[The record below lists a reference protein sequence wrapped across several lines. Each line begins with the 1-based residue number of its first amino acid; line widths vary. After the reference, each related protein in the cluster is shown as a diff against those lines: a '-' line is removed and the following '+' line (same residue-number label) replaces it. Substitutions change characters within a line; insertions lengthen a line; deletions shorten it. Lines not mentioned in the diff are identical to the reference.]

1 MATKEISIKV
11 PTSYADIT
19 LKEYLAL
26 QKEMDNY
33 KDDEEAM
40 TAVMLYH
47 LCGLD
52 PLYLK
57 GLAVDDYNMIKTQL
71 GNFISDIELDL
82 QKFIWIDG
90 IEYGFEP
97 NLSNMSYGA
106 YSDIT
111 KYQQIQ
117 IDDNWANIMS
127 ILYRP
132 VIKKQSDMYAI
143 EPYLGELNGKKFL
156 QTGMDVN
163 FGALF
168 FLLSLSTDLLKDILN
183 STMEMELPPSIRSI
197 LQRSGHLT
205 QLLTNWPTAISLNLK
220 K

>member
-1 MATKEISIKV
+1 MQKEINIKV

-19 LKEYLAL
+19 LKSYLAL
-26 QKEMDNY
+26 QKEMENY
-33 KDDEEAM
+33 KDDEEAV

-57 GLAVDDYNMIKTQL
+57 GIAVEDYTLIKNEL
-71 GNFISDIELDL
+71 GAFIGNVELDL
-82 QKFIWIDG
+82 QKIIEIDG
-90 IEYGFEP
+90 VEYGFEP

-132 VIKKQSDMYAI
+132 VTKKVKDMYTI
-143 EPYLGELNGKKFL
+143 EAYSGELNGEKFL
-156 QTGMDVN
+156 NVGMDVH
-163 FGALF
+163 FGTLF
-168 FLLSLSTDLLKDILN
+168 FLLNLSTDLLKDILN
-183 STMEMELPPSIRSI
+183 SSMEMEVHPSIKQI
-197 LQRSGHLT
+197 LQRNGQLT
-205 QLLTNWPTAISLNLK
+205 QLLTNWPKAISLDSIK
-220 K
+220 

>member
-1 MATKEISIKV
+1 MQKEINIKV

-19 LKEYLAL
+19 LKSYLAL
-26 QKEMDNY
+26 QKEMENY
-33 KDDEEAM
+33 KDDEEAV

-57 GLAVDDYNMIKTQL
+57 GIAVEDYTLIKTEL
-71 GNFISDIELDL
+71 GSFIGNVELDL
-82 QKFIWIDG
+82 QKIIEIDG
-90 IEYGFEP
+90 VEYGFEP

-132 VIKKQSDMYAI
+132 VTKKVKDMYTI
-143 EPYLGELNGKKFL
+143 EAYSGELNGEKFL
-156 QTGMDVN
+156 NVGMDVH
-163 FGALF
+163 FGTLF
-168 FLLSLSTDLLKDILN
+168 FLLNLSTDLLKDILN
-183 STMEMELPPSIRSI
+183 SSMEMEVHPSIKQI
-197 LQRSGHLT
+197 LQRNGQLT
-205 QLLTNWPTAISLNLK
+205 QLLTNWPKAISLDSIK
-220 K
+220 

>member
-1 MATKEISIKV
+1 MRKELEIRI
-11 PTSYADIT
+11 PTSYNDIT
-19 LKEYLAL
+19 LKQYLSL
-26 QKEMDNY
+26 QKEMENY
-33 KDDEEAM
+33 KDDEEAV

-52 PLYLK
+52 PMDLK
-57 GLAVDDYNMIKTQL
+57 GLAIEDYNYIKAELSQFI
-71 GNFISDIELDL
+71 GNIELDL
-82 QKFIWIDG
+82 QRFVWIDG
-90 IEYGFEP
+90 VEYGFEP

-132 VIKKQSDMYAI
+132 VVKKQGDMYAI
-143 EPYLGELNGKKFL
+143 EGYTGELNPTKFL
-156 QTGMDVN
+156 NVGMDVH

-168 FLLSLSTDLLKDILN
+168 FLLGLSTDLLKDTLN
-183 STMEMELPPSIRSI
+183 SLKEMEVPPNMLPI

-205 QLLTNWPTAISLNLK
+205 QLLTNWPTAISLSSK

>member
-1 MATKEISIKV
+1 MQKEINIKV

-19 LKEYLAL
+19 LKNYLAL
-26 QKEMDNY
+26 QKEMENY
-33 KDDEEAM
+33 KDNEEAV

-52 PLYLK
+52 PIYLK
-57 GLAVDDYNMIKTQL
+57 GIAVEDYTVIKNEL
-71 GNFISDIELDL
+71 GTFIGNVELDL
-82 QKFIWIDG
+82 QKIIEIDG
-90 IEYGFEP
+90 VEYGFEP

-132 VIKKQSDMYAI
+132 VTKKVKDMYTI
-143 EPYLGELNGKKFL
+143 EAYSGELNGEKFL
-156 QTGMDVN
+156 NVGMDVH
-163 FGALF
+163 FGTLF
-168 FLLSLSTDLLKDILN
+168 FLLNLSTDLLKDILN
-183 STMEMELPPSIRSI
+183 SSMEMEVHPSIKQI
-197 LQRSGHLT
+197 LQRNGQLT
-205 QLLTNWPTAISLNLK
+205 QLLTNWPKAISLDSIK
-220 K
+220 

>member
-1 MATKEISIKV
+1 MATKEISIKI

-19 LKEYLAL
+19 LKQYLAL

-47 LCGLD
+47 LCNLD
-52 PLYLK
+52 PIYLK
-57 GLAVDDYNMIKTQL
+57 GLAVEDYNTIKSEL

-82 QKFIWIDG
+82 EKFIWIDG
-90 IEYGFEP
+90 VEYGFEP

-132 VIKKQSDMYAI
+132 VTKKQGDMYSI
-143 EPYLGELNGKKFL
+143 EAYSGELNGKKFL
-156 QTGMDVN
+156 EVGMHVN

-183 STMEMELPPSIRSI
+183 STMEMELPPSIQSI

>member
-1 MATKEISIKV
+1 MQKEINIKV

-19 LKEYLAL
+19 LKSYLAL
-26 QKEMDNY
+26 QKGMENY
-33 KDDEEAM
+33 KDDEEAV

-57 GLAVDDYNMIKTQL
+57 GIAVEDYTLIKNEL
-71 GNFISDIELDL
+71 GAFIGNVELDL
-82 QKFIWIDG
+82 QKIIEIDG
-90 IEYGFEP
+90 VEYGFEP

-132 VIKKQSDMYAI
+132 VTKKVKDMYTI
-143 EPYLGELNGKKFL
+143 EAYSGELNGEKFL
-156 QTGMDVN
+156 NVGMDVH
-163 FGALF
+163 FGTLF
-168 FLLSLSTDLLKDILN
+168 FLLNLSTDLLKDILN
-183 STMEMELPPSIRSI
+183 SSMEMEVHPSIKQI
-197 LQRSGHLT
+197 LQRNGQLT
-205 QLLTNWPTAISLNLK
+205 QLLTNWPKAISLDSIK
-220 K
+220 

>member
-1 MATKEISIKV
+1 MQKEINIKV

-19 LKEYLAL
+19 LKNYLAL
-26 QKEMDNY
+26 QKEMENY
-33 KDDEEAM
+33 KDNEEAV

-52 PLYLK
+52 PIYLK
-57 GLAVDDYNMIKTQL
+57 GIAVEDYTLIKTEL
-71 GNFISDIELDL
+71 GAFIGNVELDL
-82 QKFIWIDG
+82 QKIIEIDG
-90 IEYGFEP
+90 VEYGFEP

-132 VIKKQSDMYAI
+132 VTKKVKDMYTI
-143 EPYLGELNGKKFL
+143 EAYSGELNGEKFL
-156 QTGMDVN
+156 NVGMDVH
-163 FGALF
+163 FGTLF
-168 FLLSLSTDLLKDILN
+168 FLLNLSTDLLKDILN
-183 STMEMELPPSIRSI
+183 SSMEMEVHPSIKQI
-197 LQRSGHLT
+197 LQRNGQLT
-205 QLLTNWPTAISLNLK
+205 QLLTNWPKAISLDSIK
-220 K
+220 

>member
-1 MATKEISIKV
+1 MQKEINIKV

-19 LKEYLAL
+19 LKSYLAL
-26 QKEMDNY
+26 QKEMENY
-33 KDDEEAM
+33 KDDEEAV

-57 GLAVDDYNMIKTQL
+57 GIAVEDYTLIKTEL
-71 GNFISDIELDL
+71 GAFIGNVELDL
-82 QKFIWIDG
+82 QKIIEIDG
-90 IEYGFEP
+90 VEYGFEP

-132 VIKKQSDMYAI
+132 VTKKVKDMYTI
-143 EPYLGELNGKKFL
+143 EAYSGELNGEKFL
-156 QTGMDVN
+156 NVGMDVH
-163 FGALF
+163 FGTLF
-168 FLLSLSTDLLKDILN
+168 FLLNLSTDLLKDILN
-183 STMEMELPPSIRSI
+183 SSMEMEVHPSIKQI
-197 LQRSGHLT
+197 LQRNGQLT
-205 QLLTNWPTAISLNLK
+205 QLLTNWPKAISLDSIK
-220 K
+220 

>member
-1 MATKEISIKV
+1 MQKEINIKV

-19 LKEYLAL
+19 LKNYLAL
-26 QKEMDNY
+26 QKEMENY
-33 KDDEEAM
+33 KDNEEAV

-52 PLYLK
+52 PIYLK
-57 GLAVDDYNMIKTQL
+57 GIAVEDYTVIKNEL
-71 GNFISDIELDL
+71 GAFIGNVELDL
-82 QKFIWIDG
+82 QKIIEIDG
-90 IEYGFEP
+90 VEYGFEP

-132 VIKKQSDMYAI
+132 VSKKVKDMYTI
-143 EPYLGELNGKKFL
+143 EAYSGELNGEKFL
-156 QTGMDVN
+156 NVGMDVH
-163 FGALF
+163 FGTLF
-168 FLLSLSTDLLKDILN
+168 FLLNLSTDLLKDILN
-183 STMEMELPPSIRSI
+183 SSMEMEVHPSIKQI
-197 LQRSGHLT
+197 LQRNGQLT
-205 QLLTNWPTAISLNLK
+205 QLLTNWPKAISLDSIK
-220 K
+220 

>member
-1 MATKEISIKV
+1 MQKEIELKV

-19 LKEYLAL
+19 LNKWLVMTKEI
-26 QKEMDNY
+26 ENY
-33 KDDEEAM
+33 KDDEEAV

-52 PLYLK
+52 PIYLK
-57 GLAVDDYNMIKTQL
+57 GMAVEDYTVIKNEL
-71 GNFISDIELDL
+71 GSFIGHIELDL
-82 QKFIWIDG
+82 QKIIDIDG

-106 YSDIT
+106 YCDIT

-132 VIKKQSDMYAI
+132 VTKKVKDMYTIKA
-143 EPYLGELNGKKFL
+143 YTGELNGDKFL
-156 QTGMDVN
+156 NVGMDAH

-183 STMEMELPPSIRSI
+183 SSMEMEVHPSIKQI
-197 LQRSGHLT
+197 LQRNGQLT
-205 QLLTNWPTAISLNLK
+205 QLLTNWPVAISLDSIK
-220 K
+220 

>member
-1 MATKEISIKV
+1 MKKEINIKV
-11 PTSYADIT
+11 PTSYGDIT
-19 LKEYLAL
+19 LKSYLAL
-26 QKEMDNY
+26 QKEMENY
-33 KDDEEAM
+33 KEDEEAV

-52 PLYLK
+52 PIYLK
-57 GLAVDDYNMIKTQL
+57 GIAVEDYSIIKNEL
-71 GNFISDIELDL
+71 GSFISNIELDL
-82 QKFIWIDG
+82 QKIIEIDG
-90 IEYGFEP
+90 VEYGFEP

-132 VIKKQSDMYAI
+132 VTKKVKDMYTI
-143 EPYLGELNGKKFL
+143 EAYSGELNGEKFL
-156 QTGMDVN
+156 NVGMDVH
-163 FGALF
+163 FGTLF

-183 STMEMELPPSIRSI
+183 SSMEMEVHPSIKQI
-197 LQRSGHLT
+197 LQRSGQLT
-205 QLLTNWPTAISLNLK
+205 QLLTNWPKAISLDSIK
-220 K
+220 

>member
-1 MATKEISIKV
+1 MQKEINIKV

-19 LKEYLAL
+19 LKNYLAL
-26 QKEMDNY
+26 QKEMENY
-33 KDDEEAM
+33 KDNEEAV

-52 PLYLK
+52 PIYLK
-57 GLAVDDYNMIKTQL
+57 GIAVEDYTVIKNEL
-71 GNFISDIELDL
+71 GAFIGNVELDL
-82 QKFIWIDG
+82 QKIIEIDG
-90 IEYGFEP
+90 VEYGFEP

-132 VIKKQSDMYAI
+132 VTKKVKDMYTI
-143 EPYLGELNGKKFL
+143 EAYSGELNGEKFL
-156 QTGMDVN
+156 NVGMDVH
-163 FGALF
+163 FGTLF
-168 FLLSLSTDLLKDILN
+168 FLLNLSTDLLKDILN
-183 STMEMELPPSIRSI
+183 SSMEMEVHPSIKQI
-197 LQRSGHLT
+197 LQRNGQLT
-205 QLLTNWPTAISLNLK
+205 QLLTNWPKAISLDSIK
-220 K
+220 

>member
-1 MATKEISIKV
+1 MQKEINIKV

-19 LKEYLAL
+19 LKSYLAL
-26 QKEMDNY
+26 QKEMENY
-33 KDDEEAM
+33 KDNEEAV

-52 PLYLK
+52 PIYLK
-57 GLAVDDYNMIKTQL
+57 GIAVEDYTVIKNEL
-71 GNFISDIELDL
+71 GTFIGNVELDL
-82 QKFIWIDG
+82 QKIIEIDG
-90 IEYGFEP
+90 VEYGFEP

-132 VIKKQSDMYAI
+132 VTKKVKDMYTI
-143 EPYLGELNGKKFL
+143 EAYSGELNGEKFL
-156 QTGMDVN
+156 NVGMDVH
-163 FGALF
+163 FGTLF
-168 FLLSLSTDLLKDILN
+168 FLLNLSTDLLKDILN
-183 STMEMELPPSIRSI
+183 SSMEMEVHPSIKQI
-197 LQRSGHLT
+197 LQRNGQLT
-205 QLLTNWPTAISLNLK
+205 QLLTNWPKAISLDSIK
-220 K
+220 

>member
-1 MATKEISIKV
+1 MQKEINIKV

-19 LKEYLAL
+19 LKSYLAL
-26 QKEMDNY
+26 QKEMENY
-33 KDDEEAM
+33 KDNEEAV

-52 PLYLK
+52 PIYLK
-57 GLAVDDYNMIKTQL
+57 GIAVEDYTVIKNEL
-71 GNFISDIELDL
+71 GAFIGNVELDL
-82 QKFIWIDG
+82 QKIIEIDG
-90 IEYGFEP
+90 VEYGFEP

-132 VIKKQSDMYAI
+132 VTKKVKDMYTI
-143 EPYLGELNGKKFL
+143 EAYSGELNGEKFL
-156 QTGMDVN
+156 NVGMDVH
-163 FGALF
+163 FGTLF
-168 FLLSLSTDLLKDILN
+168 FLLNLSTDLLKDILN
-183 STMEMELPPSIRSI
+183 SSMEMEVHPSIKQI
-197 LQRSGHLT
+197 LQRNGQLT
-205 QLLTNWPTAISLNLK
+205 QLLTNWPKAISLDSIK
-220 K
+220 